1 MIVDADIRAV
11 GKALF
16 QAENTGL
23 QIPLISQQFPDMT
36 MDDAYRIQD
45 AYCQLKSNA
54 GQSRVGWKI
63 GLTSKTMQR
72 ALNINIPDS
81 GLLFDSMIFQSGSN
95 VPAGRFIEP
104 RVEAEIAFVMKHD
117 IEDASIDSIRAAT
130 DYVTPSIE
138 ILDTRI
144 ARVDPKSGQPRVVFD
159 TISDN
164 AANAGIVLGTEK
176 HKLDNFDLR
185 WVGAILKRNGEVEET
200 GLGAAVLDDPLLSM
214 SWLVER
220 LMKYGQKVCAGDI
233 VLSGSFVKI
242 VEAPP
247 GSKIN
252 ADFGSFGNVSVN
264 FE

>member
-16 QAENTGL
+16 QAENTGQ

-138 ILDTRI
+138 ILDTRV

-164 AANAGIVLGTEK
+164 AANAGIVLG
-176 HKLDNFDLR
+176 R
-185 WVGAILKRNGEVEET
+185 
-200 GLGAAVLDDPLLSM
+200 
-214 SWLVER
+214 
-220 LMKYGQKVCAGDI
+220 
-233 VLSGSFVKI
+233 
-242 VEAPP
+242 
-247 GSKIN
+247 
-252 ADFGSFGNVSVN
+252 SVRP
-264 FE
+264 